1 MFPKSWLA
9 SIDSPEPEGGTIA
22 EDPRR
27 LARAVRASSDA
38 LWELEFDTGR
48 LYLSETFFSLIEAP
62 PSSSLWTSGQ
72 WFAQIHPDDAERV
85 RVAIDRNATG
95 DLPRLDIEYRL
106 RTASGGY
113 RWVLCR
119 GAAQFDDQGQPLR
132 LSGVLTDIT
141 ERKAIEQQLL
151 HDALHDA
158 LTGLANRT
166 LFLDRLAQRLARW
179 QADRHPN
186 FAVLFLDLDR
196 FKVVNDSLGHLTGDQ
211 LLQEV
216 GRRLRASLSGQH
228 TLARLGG
235 DEFTILLEDVRD
247 GEDAR
252 KLAAQL
258 AADLAQPFR
267 LAGQDVFPMASI
279 GIALSSAGYLEA
291 GDMLRDADAA
301 MYRAKARG
309 RAQAVVFDGGMHSSA
324 VSAFRLEHDLRAAVQ
339 RGEFLMYYQPI
350 VLLATRKLVA
360 FETLVRWQHP
370 VRGVV
375 AAEEF
380 MPMAEETGLIVA
392 IDEWMIRSAL
402 RQAREWFGPGAFHSG
417 LAVNIN
423 LSPASLLRPDFP
435 DQLHEMLREVRIDS
449 RRINLELTER
459 MFVESSTVS
468 ENAIRRLRSLNVGFC
483 LDDFGIGYSSLS
495 YLARFPITQLK
506 IDGSFVKEINATD
519 RHQMIIGTIIRLA
532 RNLGIT
538 VIAEGVEMEAQARE
552 LQAMGCHYGQG
563 FHFAPP
569 LDADGAGRLVVQ
581 AKLAAA
587 GV

>member
-1 MFPKSWLA
+1 MQPKRTPARGDGGDL
-9 SIDSPEPEGGTIA
+9 EPGTIA
-22 EDPRR
+22 GDPRR

-38 LWELEFDTGR
+38 LWEIELDSG
-48 LYLSETFFSLIEAP
+48 LVYLSETFFALIGSTGGGGPWRQAR
-62 PSSSLWTSGQ
+62 
-72 WFAQIHPDDAERV
+72 WFEQIHPDDAERV
-85 RVAIDRNATG
+85 RAAVDRLISG
-95 DLPRLDIEYRL
+95 ELPRLDIEYRL
-106 RTASGGY
+106 RAASGAL

-119 GAAQFDDQGQPLR
+119 GAAEFVHGRPVR

-151 HDALHDA
+151 HDAMHDA

-179 QADRHPN
+179 QAERHPS

-216 GRRLRASLSGQH
+216 ARRLREALPAQH
-228 TLARLGG
+228 MLARLGG
-235 DEFTILLEDVRD
+235 DEFTVLLEDIRD
-247 GEDAR
+247 AGEAGAIAER
-252 KLAAQL
+252 LAEEL
-258 AADLAQPFR
+258 RQPFR
-267 LAGQDVFPMASI
+267 LAGQDVFPSASM
-279 GIALSSAGYLEA
+279 GIAMCHPGYQEA

-309 RAQAVVFDGGMHSSA
+309 RAQAVVFDGGMHTSA
-324 VSAFRLEHDLRAAVQ
+324 LTAFRLEHELRAAVQ
-339 RGEFLMYYQPI
+339 RCEFLMYYQPI
-350 VLLATRKLVA
+350 VRLATRKLVA
-360 FETLVRWQHP
+360 FETLVRWRHP
-370 VRGVV
+370 ARGLVT
-375 AAEEF
+375 AEEF

-417 LAVNIN
+417 LAININ
-423 LSPASLLRPDFP
+423 LSPASLLRPGFADL
-435 DQLHEMLREVRIDS
+435 LHEMLREVRIDS

-459 MFVESSTVS
+459 MLVESTTLS
-468 ENAIRRLRSLNVGFC
+468 ETAIQRLRSLSVGFC

-506 IDGSFVKEINATD
+506 IDGSFIKQMNTTD

-538 VIAEGVEMEAQARE
+538 VIAEGVELEAQARE

-563 FHFAPP
+563 YLFAPP
-569 LDADGAGRLVVQ
+569 LDAEAADRLVQ
-581 AKLAAA
+581 QSKLAAA